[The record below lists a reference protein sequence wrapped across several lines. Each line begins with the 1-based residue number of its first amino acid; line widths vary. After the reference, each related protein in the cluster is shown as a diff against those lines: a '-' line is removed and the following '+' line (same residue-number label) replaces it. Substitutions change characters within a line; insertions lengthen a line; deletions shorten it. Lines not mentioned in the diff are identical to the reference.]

1 MENNV
6 ELIKSLFVDIDPSI
20 INNDKLDIKDIPKEV
35 IMYLKKLLKYTS
47 GVKAFKTYHSIEKIY
62 DERKQNKELLYEEFE
77 MALYLTYIMNANII
91 SEEEKK
97 SLIENIISFYTLRL
111 SNERVLSLKNRDTMN
126 SYSYVDMSSKH
137 IYTTIGK
144 VKSLNKNN
152 YKLIRTCLSITALLY
167 KSDGL
172 VDILDKQITSIMK
185 AFLGLFKEDMRILSE
200 TDNKKLIK

>member
-47 GVKAFKTYHSIEKIY
+47 GVKVFKTYHSIEKIY

-77 MALYLTYIMNANII
+77 IALYLTYIMNANII

-111 SNERVLSLKNRDTMN
+111 SNERVLSLKDRDTM
-126 SYSYVDMSSKH
+126 SFYSYVDMSSKH

-144 VKSLNKNN
+144 VKSLNK
-152 YKLIRTCLSITALLY
+152 
-167 KSDGL
+167 SDGL

-185 AFLGLFKEDMRILSE
+185 AFLRLFKEDMRILSE

>member
-20 INNDKLDIKDIPKEV
+20 IYNDKLDIKDIPKGV

-152 YKLIRTCLSITALLY
+152 YK
-167 KSDGL
+167 SDGL

>member
-1 MENNV
+1 
-6 ELIKSLFVDIDPSI
+6 
-20 INNDKLDIKDIPKEV
+20 
-35 IMYLKKLLKYTS
+35 MYLKKLLKYTS

-62 DERKQNKELLYEEFE
+62 NERKQNKELLYEEFE
-77 MALYLTYIMNANII
+77 IALYLTYIMNANII
-91 SEEEKK
+91 SEEGKK

-111 SNERVLSLKNRDTMN
+111 SNERVLSLKDRDTM
-126 SYSYVDMSSKH
+126 STYSYVDMSSKH

-152 YKLIRTCLSITALLY
+152 YK
-167 KSDGL
+167 SDGL

-185 AFLGLFKEDMRILSE
+185 AFLRLFKEDMRILSE

>member
-62 DERKQNKELLYEEFE
+62 DERKQNKKLLYEEFE
-77 MALYLTYIMNANII
+77 IALYLTYIMNANII

-97 SLIENIISFYTLRL
+97 SLIEEIISFYTLRL
-111 SNERVLSLKNRDTMN
+111 SNERVLKDRDTM
-126 SYSYVDMSSKH
+126 STYSYVDMSSKH

-152 YKLIRTCLSITALLY
+152 Y

>member
-62 DERKQNKELLYEEFE
+62 NERKQNKELLYEEFE
-77 MALYLTYIMNANII
+77 IALYLTYIMNANII

-97 SLIENIISFYTLRL
+97 SLIEEIIAFYTLRL
-111 SNERVLSLKNRDTMN
+111 SNEGVVSLKDRDTM
-126 SYSYVDMSSKH
+126 STYSYVNMSSRH

-152 YKLIRTCLSITALLY
+152 Y

-200 TDNKKLIK
+200 TKDKKLIK

>member
-20 INNDKLDIKDIPKEV
+20 IYNDKLDIKDIPKGV

-62 DERKQNKELLYEEFE
+62 DERKQNK
-77 MALYLTYIMNANII
+77 
-91 SEEEKK
+91 
-97 SLIENIISFYTLRL
+97 
-111 SNERVLSLKNRDTMN
+111 
-126 SYSYVDMSSKH
+126 
-137 IYTTIGK
+137 
-144 VKSLNKNN
+144 NN
-152 YKLIRTCLSITALLY
+152 Y

-185 AFLGLFKEDMRILSE
+185 AFLRLFKEDMRILSE